1 MKGKPQIRETDL
13 DNNQRISASG
23 MEESASSDFIKI
35 NHIPE
40 ILAYECN
47 ESFRHYIE
55 WLGLSRD
62 PKLVVLSSIHHY
74 YYDAE
79 EMTGVGTVINLRE
92 LNHMKDINTFL
103 NSMFLILPPKCYLI
117 GCFID
122 NKKQNIFSLRKRPA
136 GSGETLMSEAEKNGI
151 VSRIPFFN
159 TIFTILDAK
168 ANKYLSRKLVSQLL
182 TNNGFEIMD
191 MTELEGLTY
200 FCARNQRSANN

>member
-1 MKGKPQIRETDL
+1 MKGRPRIQETEL
-13 DNNQRISASG
+13 DNNQRISLSG
-23 MEESASSDFIKI
+23 MEESSSADFIKI
-35 NHIPE
+35 NRIPE
-40 ILAYECN
+40 ILASEGN
-47 ESFRHYIE
+47 ENFRNYIE

-79 EMTGVGTVINLRE
+79 EMTGVGTVVNLKE
-92 LNHMKDINTFL
+92 LNHLKDINTFL

-117 GCFID
+117 GCFVD
-122 NKKQNIFSLRKRPA
+122 YKKQNVFSLRKRSIGSMEA
-136 GSGETLMSEAEKNGI
+136 GMSEAEKNGI

-159 TIFTILDAK
+159 TIFKILDAK
-168 ANKYLSRKLVSQLL
+168 ANKYLSRRLVSQLL

-200 FCARNQRSANN
+200 FCSRNQRSANN

>member
-1 MKGKPQIRETDL
+1 MKGRLRIQETEL
-13 DNNQRISASG
+13 DNNQRISLSG
-23 MEESASSDFIKI
+23 MEESASADFIKI
-35 NHIPE
+35 NCIPE
-40 ILAYECN
+40 ILASEGN
-47 ESFRHYIE
+47 ENFRHYIE

-79 EMTGVGTVINLRE
+79 EMTGVGTVVNLKE
-92 LNHMKDINTFL
+92 LNHMKDINIFL

-117 GCFID
+117 GCFVD
-122 NKKQNIFSLRKRPA
+122 HKKQNVFSFRKRSKGCGEA
-136 GSGETLMSEAEKNGI
+136 GMSEAEKNGI
-151 VSRIPFFN
+151 VSRIPFLN
-159 TIFTILDAK
+159 TIFKILDAK

-200 FCARNQRSANN
+200 FCSRNQRSANN